1 MKLIPLILLLTLNAV
16 AQEDKKVME
25 PIRLLF
31 EGMKKSDSAMV
42 HRAFHAQ
49 INFFTVLTDPKT
61 NLPLLRRDEFKG
73 FLVSI
78 GTPHKEAYNEM
89 IWSPKIEIDDNLAQV
104 WGSYAFYLGKTFHHC
119 GVDAFQLFKDATGQ
133 WKIFQLA
140 DTRQT
145 VGCVIPAEISEQMK

>member
-1 MKLIPLILLLTLNAV
+1 MAMKLIPLILLLTLNAV

-73 FLVSI
+73 FLRRGQDVLLHMQEVDR
-78 GTPHKEAYNEM
+78 GLPEHHEAEDHKRARRIPCGGRAEA
-89 IWSPKIEIDDNLAQV
+89 PQ
-104 WGSYAFYLGKTFHHC
+104 
-119 GVDAFQLFKDATGQ
+119 
-133 WKIFQLA
+133 
-140 DTRQT
+140 
-145 VGCVIPAEISEQMK
+145 

>member
-1 MKLIPLILLLTLNAV
+1 MKLLPFILLISLNTV

-25 PIRLLF
+25 PINLLF

-42 HRAFHAQ
+42 HRAFHSQ
-49 INFFTVLTDPKT
+49 VNFYSVVTDPRT
-61 NLPLLRRDEFKG
+61 NQPLLRSDALKG

-78 GTPHKEAYNEM
+78 GTPHKEVYNEM

-119 GVDAFQLFKDATGQ
+119 GVDAFQLFKDTRGQ

-145 VGCVIPAEISEQMK
+145 VGCVIPDEVSDEMK